1 MAAKKTPRS
10 KTPTPRKPTPGITVK
25 VDAKLKKTY
34 DALVAVIGRS
44 SRTEME
50 DFDRRWEAAG
60 AIVDHDPPLY
70 VVGGHRNAAEF
81 YRAVMKE
88 EPRTAAR
95 YVRVARYAS
104 PRDEQTYGVAKLDA
118 ALGYIEAKLGKPL
131 AHPPLPVSLDR
142 LRIPTAE
149 GASKSLE
156 SATFAE
162 LVAATGKL
170 TEVQLTGVCGSVS
183 IRYFLRRTSG
193 RSWSYLPDCEATR
206 ESAPHRRNVIPVP
219 WPPRRPCRGEQRLQ
233 RVPRGSAES
242 KRIAL
247 IRISGACSQAGTTV
261 RSGVVVCEFMS
272 ANMPPPTPA

>member
-10 KTPTPRKPTPGITVK
+10 KTPTPRKPTPDVTVK

-170 TEVQLTGVCGSVS
+170 TSASHKKPKTPARAALEKALGGVSSLAGVRVSESQGSVS
-183 IRYFLRRTSG
+183 FGQVPLAALARFASALAKVK
-193 RSWSYLPDCEATR
+193 LP
-206 ESAPHRRNVIPVP
+206 
-219 WPPRRPCRGEQRLQ
+219 
-233 RVPRGSAES
+233 
-242 KRIAL
+242 
-247 IRISGACSQAGTTV
+247 
-261 RSGVVVCEFMS
+261 
-272 ANMPPPTPA
+272 